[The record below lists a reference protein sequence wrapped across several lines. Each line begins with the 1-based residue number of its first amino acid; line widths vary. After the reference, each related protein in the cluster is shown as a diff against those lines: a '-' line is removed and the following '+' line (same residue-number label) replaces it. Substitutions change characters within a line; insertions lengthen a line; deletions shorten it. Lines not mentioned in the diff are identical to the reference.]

1 MKLPDTLPAF
11 FHNVELDFACQHRS
25 HASLNV
31 PLMFTLALP
40 EPVPGAVATS
50 QAFKESGPIV
60 GPCWPALGPRLTP
73 EATPHPTHTH
83 KQTTH
88 HIQTTPHPTTQH
100 HNSSHN
106 RHNCQTH
113 TTSYHPNPWGEG
125 TAKLN
130 CFLLSCAKRTQ
141 NEKKELLM

>member
-50 QAFKESGPIV
+50 WAFWRSGHIV
-60 GPCWPALGPRLTP
+60 GPCWPALSPLHTP

-83 KQTTH
+83 KQTKH
-88 HIQTTPHPTTQH
+88 HIQTTPNRTTQH

-106 RHNCQTH
+106 RHNCQAH

-125 TAKLN
+125 TTKLN
-130 CFLLSCAKRTQ
+130 CFLLACAKKAQ
-141 NEKKELLM
+141 NKKKHLLM